1 MNAVEIRAARPLD
14 AGTVGAILG
23 ANVDATP
30 WLPRIHTRAEEVMF
44 AADMIDAG
52 WVTTARTDAGVVGFL
67 ALQDTEIQ
75 ALYVAPEA
83 QNRAAGTAL
92 LNHAKARH
100 RRLGLWSFAANAG
113 ANRFYQRAGFRP
125 VQHTDGAG
133 NDVGLPDVRYEWHA
147 DKETL

>member
-1 MNAVEIRAARPLD
+1 MSGLELHAARPLD

-30 WLPRIHTRAEEVMF
+30 WLPRVHTRAEEVMF

-100 RRLGLWSFAANAG
+100 RRLGLWSFAANSG
-113 ANRFYQRAGFRP
+113 ANRFYERAGFRP

-133 NDVGLPDVRYEWHA
+133 NDVGLPDIRYEWHA

>member
-1 MNAVEIRAARPLD
+1 
-14 AGTVGAILG
+14 
-23 ANVDATP
+23 
-30 WLPRIHTRAEEVMF
+30 MF
-44 AADMIDAG
+44 AAEMIDAG

-67 ALQDTEIQ
+67 ALQDTEIH

-100 RRLGLWSFAANAG
+100 RRLGLWSFAANSG
-113 ANRFYQRAGFRP
+113 ANRFYERAGFRP

-147 DKETL
+147 DKETF